1 MNTDRIIDAGHAMYH
16 GAIVRKL
23 ERELAEVTEQRDRL
37 EDALEATRKANRTCK
52 YWQGVSECDCYSPLP
67 QGGCLRCDMDKAVE
81 LLTQIVFPER
91 SMLMHQSTL
100 DSDCKKDDPAGCIE
114 TPCSASWIGITDD
127 PRTWP
132 KPKTAVL
139 VLVRDDTHMVT
150 GYIDDLGEGEGDQW
164 WECEKVNLKDGTWD
178 DTYDSTL
185 WTPTHWMPL
194 PSLPNAD
201 VDASPPL
208 TPQDNAKR

>member
-81 LLTQIVFPER
+81 LLTQIIFPNTKDHLREA
-91 SMLMHQSTL
+91 SGG
-100 DSDCKKDDPAGCIE
+100 SDC
-114 TPCSASWIGITDD
+114 S
-127 PRTWP
+127 
-132 KPKTAVL
+132 
-139 VLVRDDTHMVT
+139 
-150 GYIDDLGEGEGDQW
+150 
-164 WECEKVNLKDGTWD
+164 
-178 DTYDSTL
+178 
-185 WTPTHWMPL
+185 
-194 PSLPNAD
+194 
-201 VDASPPL
+201 
-208 TPQDNAKR
+208 